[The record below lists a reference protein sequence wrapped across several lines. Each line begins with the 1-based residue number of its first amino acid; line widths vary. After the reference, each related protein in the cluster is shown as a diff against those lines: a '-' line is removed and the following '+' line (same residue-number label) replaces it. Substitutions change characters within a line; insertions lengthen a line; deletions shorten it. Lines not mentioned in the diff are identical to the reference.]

1 MKQHRWSWLAV
12 FVVLFALLAGA
23 CGDDDSP
30 TVSESDDATATTA
43 DKSPPK
49 FDAGTTMATL
59 QSKGKL
65 VVGTKFDQPLF
76 GLKGV
81 SGKVEG
87 FDVEIAKIIAEEL
100 GIDEGNVEFVESISK
115 NREDFIINGTVDFVV
130 ATYTINDTRKEKVA
144 FAGPY
149 YVAGQDIMVKKDNTT
164 ITGKD
169 SLAGKKVCSV
179 TGSTPAERVKTEV
192 PTAKLTLFGT
202 YNECVEAMK
211 NNQVEA
217 TTTDNVILLGL
228 IEKNPEFKLVGQ
240 PFSTEP
246 YGIGVKKDD
255 TVFRN
260 FINDVL
266 EKIYSDGRYK
276 AAYDKS
282 VGKVQPTMPAPPAVN
297 RY

>member
-1 MKQHRWSWLAV
+1 MRVRKMLGAAV
-12 FVVLFALLAGA
+12 AATLLLGAVA
-23 CGDDDSP
+23 CGDDK
-30 TVSESDDATATTA
+30 DDAGGEVKQNTFA
-43 DKSPPK
+43 
-49 FDAGTTMATL
+49 AGSTMERL
-59 QSKGKL
+59 QKAGK
-65 VVGTKFDQPLF
+65 VKIGTKFDQPLF

-87 FDVEIAKIIAEEL
+87 FDVEIAKIIAAEL
-100 GIDEGNVEFVESISK
+100 GLSEDKIEFVESVSK
-115 NREDFIINGTVDFVV
+115 NREDFIVNGTVDFIV

-169 SLAGKKVCSV
+169 SLAGKKVCSA
-179 TGSTPAERVKTEV
+179 TGSTPAKRIQDEI
-192 PTAKLTLFGT
+192 PTAQLTLFAT
-202 YNECVEAMK
+202 YTECAEALR
-211 NNQVEA
+211 NGQVEA
-217 TTTDNVILLGL
+217 VSTDNVILLGL
-228 IEKNPEFKLVGQ
+228 IEKAPDEFKLVNA

-255 TVFRN
+255 AAFRT

-266 EKIYSDGRYK
+266 EAAAKDGRYK
-276 AAYDKS
+276 AAYDKTL
-282 VGKVQPTMPAPPAVN
+282 GKVQPEMPAPPAVD

>member
-1 MKQHRWSWLAV
+1 MRTRKLLTLAV
-12 FVVLFALLAGA
+12 AAALTFGVVA
-23 CGDDDSP
+23 CGDDD
-30 TVSESDDATATTA
+30 
-43 DKSPPK
+43 
-49 FDAGTTMATL
+49 GTTTPGSSDKNFAAGSTMERLNKA
-59 QSKGKL
+59 GK
-65 VVGTKFDQPLF
+65 VKIGTKFDQPLF

-87 FDVEIAKIIAEEL
+87 FDVEIAKIIASEL
-100 GIDEGNVEFVESISK
+100 GIPESGVEFVESISK

-202 YNECVEAMK
+202 YQECVEAMK
-211 NNQVEA
+211 NGQVEA

-228 IEKNPEFKLVGQ
+228 IEKDPDLFKLVGQ

-255 TVFRN
+255 TAFRN
-260 FINDVL
+260 FINDTL
-266 EKIYSDGRYK
+266 EKIYNDGRYK
-276 AAYDKS
+276 TAYEKT
-282 VGKVQPTMPAPPAVN
+282 VGKVQPTMPTPPAVN

>member
-1 MKQHRWSWLAV
+1 MRTRLLTMAV
-12 FVVLFALLAGA
+12 AAALTLTTVA
-23 CGDDDSP
+23 CGGDDGD
-30 TVSESDDATATTA
+30 TGTDAGGKKFAAGSTMERLQKA
-43 DKSPPK
+43 DKIK
-49 FDAGTTMATL
+49 
-59 QSKGKL
+59 
-65 VVGTKFDQPLF
+65 VGTKFDQPLF

-87 FDVEIAKIIAEEL
+87 FDVEIAKIIAKEL
-100 GIDEGNVEFVESISK
+100 GRDDDDIEFVESISK
-115 NREDFIINGTVDFVV
+115 NREDFIINGTVDFIV
-130 ATYTINDTRKEKVA
+130 ATYTINDDRKQKVA

-149 YVAGQDIMVKKDNTT
+149 YVAGQDIMVKKDDTS
-164 ITGKD
+164 ITGKE
-169 SLAGKKVCSV
+169 SLAGKRVCSV

-202 YNECVEAMK
+202 YQECVEAMR
-211 NNQVEA
+211 NDQVDA

-228 IEKNPEFKLVGQ
+228 IQAAPDEFKLVNK

-255 TVFRN
+255 TAFRN

-266 EKIYSDGRYK
+266 TAAYADGRYK

-282 VGKVQPTMPAPPAVN
+282 VGTVQSEMPAPPAVN

>member
-1 MKQHRWSWLAV
+1 MRTRKLLTLAV
-12 FVVLFALLAGA
+12 TAALTLGVVA
-23 CGDDDSP
+23 CGDDDASSP
-30 TVSESDDATATTA
+30 GGSSKNFA
-43 DKSPPK
+43 
-49 FDAGTTMATL
+49 AGTTMERLNKA
-59 QSKGKL
+59 GK
-65 VVGTKFDQPLF
+65 VKVGTKFDQPLF

-81 SGKVEG
+81 SGQVEG

-100 GIDEGNVEFVESISK
+100 GIAASNVEFVESISK
-115 NREDFIINGTVDFVV
+115 NREDFIVNGTVDFIV

-192 PTAKLTLFGT
+192 PTAKLTLFST
-202 YNECVEAMK
+202 YQECVEAMK
-211 NNQVEA
+211 NGQVEA

-228 IEKNPEFKLVGQ
+228 IEKDPDLFKLVGQ

-255 TVFRN
+255 TAFRN
-260 FINDVL
+260 FINDTL

-276 AAYDKS
+276 AAYDKT

>member
-1 MKQHRWSWLAV
+1 MRHTRTMLTWAVTAALALGTV
-12 FVVLFALLAGA
+12 A
-23 CGDDDSP
+23 CGDDNESP
-30 TVSESDDATATTA
+30 GSGSKKTFA
-43 DKSPPK
+43 
-49 FDAGTTMATL
+49 AGSTMERL
-59 QSKGKL
+59 QKAGK
-65 VVGTKFDQPLF
+65 VKIGTKFDQPLF

-87 FDVEIAKIIAEEL
+87 FDVEIAKIIAAEL
-100 GIDEGNVEFVESISK
+100 GIPESGIEFVESISK
-115 NREDFIINGTVDFVV
+115 NREDFIINGTTDFIV
-130 ATYTINDTRKEKVA
+130 ATYTINDTRKEKIA

-149 YVAGQDIMVKKDNTT
+149 YIAGQDIMVKKDNTT

-169 SLAGKKVCSV
+169 SLAGKKVCSAL
-179 TGSTPAERVKTEV
+179 GSTPAERIKTEV

-202 YNECVEAMK
+202 YQECVEAMR
-211 NNQVEA
+211 NGQVEA
-217 TTTDNVILLGL
+217 VSTDNVILLGL
-228 IEKNPEFKLVGQ
+228 IEKSPDEFKLVNA

-255 TVFRN
+255 SAFRT

-266 EKIYSDGRYK
+266 EAAYKDGRYK

-282 VGKVQPTMPAPPAVN
+282 LGKVQSTMPTPPAVN

>member
-1 MKQHRWSWLAV
+1 MRTRKLLTIAV
-12 FVVLFALLAGA
+12 AAALTFGVVA
-23 CGDDDSP
+23 CGDDDDGTSP
-30 TVSESDDATATTA
+30 TTGNKNFA
-43 DKSPPK
+43 
-49 FDAGTTMATL
+49 AGSTMERLNKA
-59 QSKGKL
+59 GK
-65 VVGTKFDQPLF
+65 VKVGTKFDQPLF

-81 SGKVEG
+81 SGAVEG
-87 FDVEIAKIIAEEL
+87 FDVEIAKIIAAEL
-100 GIDEGNVEFVESISK
+100 GIAEGNVEFVESISK
-115 NREDFIINGTVDFVV
+115 NREDFIINGTADFIV
-130 ATYTINDTRKEKVA
+130 ATYTINDTRKQKVA

-202 YNECVEAMK
+202 YQECVEAMK
-211 NNQVEA
+211 NGQVEA

-255 TVFRN
+255 SAFRT

-266 EKIYSDGRYK
+266 EKIYGDGRYK
-276 AAYDKS
+276 TAYDAT
-282 VGKVQPTMPAPPAVN
+282 VGKVQPTMAAPPAVN